1 MFPTFLLV
9 QDHSNPASM
18 NHRLVEF
25 CYAARAAEAGR
36 LCIFPA
42 WLPREMTENTV
53 DEDRISMVFNIVGAK
68 RASA

>member
-1 MFPTFLLV
+1 
-9 QDHSNPASM
+9 M